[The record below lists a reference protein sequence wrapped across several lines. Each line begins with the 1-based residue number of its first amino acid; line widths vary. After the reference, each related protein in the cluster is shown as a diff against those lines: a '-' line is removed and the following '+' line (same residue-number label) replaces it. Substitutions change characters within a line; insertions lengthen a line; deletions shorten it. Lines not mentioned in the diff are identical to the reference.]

1 MILGDA
7 AVIDTAIGIGDVPG
21 LAAVLLGITAFVQ
34 WQMAILFAAYHR
46 EKEELAPDPQILKS
60 LKVKLFAC
68 SAFEMVILFL
78 LLSLVWYWQ
87 NGIVG
92 GTADSFSVW
101 WAQGLFVAVAAGV
114 MLYLLMLLHKAYDA
128 RLSLVA
134 FLVRLMLLALIAG
147 LGWRAVLFVAG
158 KFRGE

>member
-1 MILGDA
+1 MTLGDA
-7 AVIDTAIGIGDVPG
+7 AIGPDDVPG

-34 WQMAILFAAYHR
+34 WQMAILFDAYHR
-46 EKEELAPDPQILKS
+46 EKALLTPDLQILKS

-68 SAFEMVILFL
+68 SVFEMVILTL
-78 LLSLVWYWQ
+78 LLSLVWHWQ
-87 NGIVG
+87 NGIVK
-92 GTADSFSVW
+92 GTTEWFSVW
-101 WAQGLFVAVAAGV
+101 WAQGLFVTLAAGV

-128 RLSLVA
+128 RLPLLA

-147 LGWRAVLFVAG
+147 LGWRAILFVAG